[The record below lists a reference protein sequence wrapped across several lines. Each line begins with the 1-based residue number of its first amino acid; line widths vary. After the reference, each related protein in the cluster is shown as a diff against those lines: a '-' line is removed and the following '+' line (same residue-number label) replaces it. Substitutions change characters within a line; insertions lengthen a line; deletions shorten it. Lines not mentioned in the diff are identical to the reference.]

1 MVTFCFVASL
11 ILVWY
16 SLRRRRT
23 LRRFGR
29 EKTLAFKFWGQ
40 TVEFSAI
47 LAVVL
52 AWYHALLLL
61 LSSGWEYLSA
71 GTLLRLEHWLVTMQA
86 LLDRYKLNWTTTLGI
101 MLLLYW
107 LGAMRIV
114 WFERNTP
121 FSIFK
126 KTKSILHVIN
136 VLAFLLA
143 SFTLLGS
150 EPGAAAATLE
160 IRLQKQRTDYGVLRR
175 EVKRAL
181 AGTST
186 SRAFDNVMRAFPSE
200 PSAVAKLVES
210 IDRNADALRKSYT
223 DTKAKYDVRDAST
236 ERLLAGY
243 DRKQED
249 VERVQSVSE
258 SDSESSDHD
267 AENPPDVVSEHEIEG
282 ATASLHVLEEKVSP
296 PFLGFLKRPGAK
308 DIALHI
314 ADLPMDKTLE
324 VLLRPITEA
333 YPVLKPA
340 LDVLTSTLT
349 DAVRQPL
356 ERKLDELTPALIER
370 PDDAESLI
378 SQAAKDLADPIPVK
392 IPPEQIR
399 HFQRAVGELEREAKE
414 FETGITRMDRIARS
428 AESHRNQ
435 TLLSR
440 LENSEHNVRLRAA
453 EELSSRGDKLSR
465 EEVHGLVDLMRNGR
479 EKWTTSTEREPG
491 HHCTWYEDTT
501 VRYYAGRA
509 LQDMKSPYLDESV
522 RTAARRAQDEGKSR
536 YKVTDPGWV

>member
-1 MVTFCFVASL
+1 MVTLCFVASL
-11 ILVWY
+11 ILAWY

-29 EKTLAFKFWGQ
+29 EKTLAFNFWGQ
-40 TVEFSAI
+40 TAEFSAV
-47 LAVVL
+47 LVGVL
-52 AWYHALLLL
+52 ACYHALLLL

-71 GTLLRLEHWLVTMQA
+71 GKLLRLEHWLVTMQA
-86 LLDRYKLNWTTTLGI
+86 LLDRYKLNWTATLGI

-107 LGAMRIV
+107 LGVMRIV

-126 KTKSILHVIN
+126 KTNRILHVIN
-136 VLAFLLA
+136 VLVFLLA

-150 EPGAAAATLE
+150 DPGAAATTLE
-160 IRLQKQRTDYGVLRR
+160 IRLQKQRTDYGVFRH

-181 AGTST
+181 AGAST
-186 SRAFDNVMRAFPSE
+186 TRAFDNVIRAFPSE
-200 PSAVAKLVES
+200 PGSLAKLVER
-210 IDRNADALRKSYT
+210 IDRNADALRKSYK
-223 DTKAKYDVRDAST
+223 DAKAKYDVRDAST

-243 DRKQED
+243 DRKQEE

-258 SDSESSDHD
+258 SDSEASDGD
-267 AENPPDVVSEHEIEG
+267 AESPSNVVSDHEIER
-282 ATASLHVLEEKVSP
+282 ATTSLHALEEKVSP
-296 PFLGFLKRPGAK
+296 QFLRFLKRPGAK
-308 DIALHI
+308 DIVLHV

-340 LDVLTSTLT
+340 LDVLTSTVT
-349 DAVRQPL
+349 DVLRQPL
-356 ERKLDELTPALIER
+356 ERRLDVLTPALIEH
-370 PDDAESLI
+370 PGDAESLI
-378 SQAAKDLADPIPVK
+378 SQAAKDLADPIPVR
-392 IPPEQIR
+392 IPPEQTK
-399 HFQRAVGELEREAKE
+399 HFQRAVGELQLEAKE

-435 TLLSR
+435 TLLSS
-440 LENSEHNVRLRAA
+440 LENSNHNVRLRAA
-453 EELSSRGDKLSR
+453 EELSSRGDKLSH
-465 EEVHGLVDLMRNGR
+465 EEVHSLVDLMRNGTK
-479 EKWTTSTEREPG
+479 KWTTSTERESG
-491 HHCTWYEDTT
+491 HHCTWYEDTS

-522 RTAARRAQDEGKSR
+522 RTAARRAQDEGRSR